1 MFERKKISI
10 ITGTP
15 GSGKTTYSIKL
26 ANELQEY
33 YHKEVLYVALESN
46 INEMTKLSYEVKI
59 SFKVIS
65 PIDQN
70 LRSVITNVKNEDLQN
85 QLCHNKGIDVVFIDY
100 IQLINNDE
108 KDRDTQMIKTIE
120 WFKDLASQLDLHIVL
135 ISQCQRN
142 AGNNKIILPNYI
154 EDKLDEYEIHIMNNI
169 KKGILGE

>member
-85 QLCHNKGIDVVFIDY
+85 QLRHNKGIDVVFIDY

-135 ISQCQRN
+135 ISQCPRN
-142 AGNNKIILPNYI
+142 VFENNTLLPKYV
-154 EDKLDEYEIHIMNNI
+154 EDIFEELEVHLVNNI
-169 KKGILGE
+169 KKGICK